1 MKNKVIK
8 IVIKSLI
15 VVSIFA
21 LIAVGMYFS
30 LKALG
35 FTTQEDFIRLRD
47 SLGDSIIFWLVI
59 GLLQII
65 QVIFIPLSNQ
75 LITVPVAL
83 MFPTSELWKV
93 WLTSWISI
101 WIATMILYFVGRYA
115 GRKVLNWILSDKEQ
129 TEKCANFLKRG
140 WIFYPLG
147 MLLPL
152 PDDIITILAGTSKM
166 NFWFVLICSCL
177 TRLVDTA
184 CSVYGWGF
192 LTRYWWGWIIMSIG
206 FILLGLMTF
215 LFYKWQKKHNV
226 VNKEE

>member
-21 LIAVGMYFS
+21 LIAVGMYFL

-47 SLGDSIIFWLVI
+47 SLGDSIVFWLVI

-115 GRKVLNWILSDKEQ
+115 GKKVLNWILSDKEQ

-226 VNKEE
+226 EQKDK